1 MTTVSIN
8 LTTNDLLKGVEQLD
22 GTDLDEFV
30 QKVLYIR
37 AKRFADNFSKEE
49 SDLMEQINIG
59 LSNQESDKLNILIAK
74 SEEGILKE
82 DELKEYKNLYSKMES
97 LNIQRLT
104 ALSKLANLRGVSLD
118 TTMEKLGLLK
128 TKNI

>member
-1 MTTVSIN
+1 MTIVSIN

-49 SDLMEQINIG
+49 TDLMEQINIS
-59 LSNQESDKLNILIAK
+59 LSHKESNKLNILITK
-74 SEEGILKE
+74 SEEETLTK
-82 DELKEYKNLYSKMES
+82 DELEEYKKLYSKMET

-104 ALSKLANLRGVSLD
+104 ALSKLANLRGVSLND
-118 TTMEKLGLLK
+118 VMSELGLLP
-128 TKNI
+128 II